1 MSKELIQFQN
11 IIQLEILHRPS
22 KKIKSPYVADAV
34 NKNGDEFLVHTP
46 GLGLADQCLPG
57 SKIFATPSK
66 SKSSKTDYI
75 AQSVSVNERNYGKT
89 LIGANPHT
97 AELIGKE
104 ILTSKNKSY
113 YDTNIKSHHHF
124 YDEGSKELTDIH
136 YSQIKLSKVPVPPKG
151 KKIKNLEV
159 VIRIQK

>member
-1 MSKELIQFQN
+1 M
-11 IIQLEILHRPS
+11 IISDNLKMYVKKLRSSNLRPTKQRLKICQYLFDRDKTFHFTVETLN
-22 KKIKSPYVADAV
+22 KKI
-34 NKNGDEFLVHTP
+34 NMNGSTKVS
-46 GLGLADQCLPG
+46 LATIYNTVEAFTRAGYL
-57 SKIFATPSK
+57 
-66 SKSSKTDYI
+66 
-75 AQSVSVNERNYGKT
+75 
-89 LIGANPHT
+89 
-97 AELIGKE
+97 KE

-136 YSQIKLSKVPVPPKG
+136 YSQIKLSKVPIPPKG

>member
-1 MSKELIQFQN
+1 MINNDNLNTFVKKLRSSKLRPTKQRLKICQFLFDRKKTFHFTVETLN
-11 IIQLEILHRPS
+11 
-22 KKIKSPYVADAV
+22 KKI
-34 NKNGDEFLVHTP
+34 NKNGETKVS
-46 GLGLADQCLPG
+46 LATIYNTVEAFTNAGYL
-57 SKIFATPSK
+57 
-66 SKSSKTDYI
+66 
-75 AQSVSVNERNYGKT
+75 
-89 LIGANPHT
+89 
-97 AELIGKE
+97 KE

-136 YSQIKLSKVPVPPKG
+136 YSQIKLSKVPIPPTG